1 MKTKKYIIIKLYL
14 RCKHRPFVIELES
27 EKQIDDLLTMIE
39 TQKIVKFG
47 LISFKSDDF
56 KYIIEE

>member
-1 MKTKKYIIIKLYL
+1 MKTKKYITIKLYL
-14 RCKHRPFVIELES
+14 RCKHRPFVIELETA
-27 EKQIDDLLTMIE
+27 KQLDDLLTMIE